1 VIDVITGMNTMDEK
15 DNEPFIN
22 LTEKTES
29 EEILLT
35 KQNIFGTKLNNP
47 GERVHCVDMIKK
59 AVYPG
64 SFDPIT
70 NGHVDIIQR
79 GLEIFDK
86 ILIAVLE
93 NPKKR
98 SLFSTKERVTMIQE
112 IFAENENIEVKSFHG
127 LLVDFANTNE
137 SKMIIRGMRAISDFE
152 YEFQM
157 ALMNRKLDPDIE
169 TLFMMPSLNY
179 SFLSSR
185 LVKEVSMLGG
195 CLEGLVPGE
204 VEDKLRDK
212 YKTAPKTNST

>member
-1 VIDVITGMNTMDEK
+1 MMYPDVQEKRNFRNSDE
-15 DNEPFIN
+15 I
-22 LTEKTES
+22 S
-29 EEILLT
+29 LT
-35 KQNIFGTKLNNP
+35 KQNISDTKVNNP
-47 GERVHCVDMIKK
+47 GERVHCAFMNNK

-70 NGHVDIIQR
+70 NGHVDIIRR

-86 ILIAVLE
+86 ILVAVLE
-93 NPKKR
+93 NPKKK
-98 SLFSTKERVTMIQE
+98 SLFSTKERVAMIQE
-112 IFAENENIEVKSFHG
+112 IFAENEKVEVKSFHG

-137 SKMIIRGMRAISDFE
+137 SKMIIRGLRAISDFE

-157 ALMNRKLDPDIE
+157 ALMNRKLDPEIE
-169 TLFMMPSLNY
+169 TLFMMPSLHY

-204 VEDKLRDK
+204 VEDRLRDK
-212 YKTAPKTNST
+212 YKTTPKTNPI